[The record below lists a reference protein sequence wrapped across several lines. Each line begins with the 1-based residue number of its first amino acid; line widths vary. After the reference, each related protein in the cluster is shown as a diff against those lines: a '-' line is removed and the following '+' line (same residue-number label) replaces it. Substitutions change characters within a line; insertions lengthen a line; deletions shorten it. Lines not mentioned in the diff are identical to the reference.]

1 MLPLSPVEI
10 LEALLP
16 GLIALT
22 SILVVV
28 IAFLFERCI
37 EYKDHPD
44 GYWLPYA
51 VLAILL
57 VIALVVSASSLALS
71 LLYLLGWVCGTQSY
85 FAVLVLFGISISI
98 IVGGVIGTGYIVL
111 RERFR

>member
-10 LEALLP
+10 IEALLP

-22 SILVVV
+22 AILVVI

-51 VLAILL
+51 VLAILF
-57 VIALVVSASSLALS
+57 VIALVVSASSLTLS
-71 LLYLLGWVCGTQSY
+71 LLYLLGLVSGTQPY
-85 FAVLVLFGISISI
+85 YAVLVLFGISIF
-98 IVGGVIGTGYIVL
+98 IVVWGVIGTGYIVL